1 MRSKSLQKILAT
13 TLTATMVMASALTVS
28 ATTNNAGS
36 GSESSSSS
44 SESSDSE
51 ESPATYAEQN
61 SQSEDAAITVG
72 NTVVKTSVS
81 GVYAAKTVQGCAI
94 TVSKSAV
101 AASLGLSGNQKAA
114 IIIYDT
120 DQKKSSK
127 AMACVNAAIEAMQ
140 RSTVGNVDMV
150 AVLNVDLGA
159 KEDGKWVTLSSGSVG
174 MKTGLPKGADTTKTY
189 SVICVQPGGVITIL
203 EDEDTDP
210 NTVTFAVQAG
220 LGTYALVAQ

>member
-1 MRSKSLQKILAT
+1 MRSKSLKKILAT

-44 SESSDSE
+44 SDSSE
-51 ESPATYAEQN
+51 ESSPATYAEQN

-72 NTVVKTSVS
+72 DVVVKTSVS

-94 TVSKSAV
+94 TVSKASV
-101 AASLGLSGNQKAA
+101 AASLGLSGSQKAA

-127 AMACVNAAIEAMQ
+127 AMVCVNAAIESMR
-140 RSTVGNVDMV
+140 RSTVGSVDMV

-203 EDEDTDP
+203 EDQDTDP
-210 NTVTFAVQAG
+210 KTVTFAVQAG